1 MHVGSLVWAVRRTLE
16 PARVEPLLTGRLGR
30 PYLWR
35 ASCESTQALL
45 DDPALPE
52 GSVAVAEAQTQGRG
66 RLGRTWEAPAGTAV
80 LCSVLLRP
88 PAGRRLGELSLVGGL
103 ATARAVDAVGGV
115 RSGIKWPNDVLLDGA
130 KVAGVLAE
138 GRSGAVVLGIGVNV
152 NQGEDELPP
161 DARTRPGSLRLAT
174 GREHDRAVVL
184 ARLLV
189 ELEAG
194 YAEWLAAGLAGLVP
208 ELAARDVLLGA
219 EVELGGD
226 VGRAGGIAQDGRLIV
241 LVGSETRLVES
252 GEVSV
257 RAPAAPG

>member
-1 MHVGSLVWAVRRTLE
+1 M
-16 PARVEPLLTGRLGR
+16 RVEPLLTGRLGR

-35 ASCESTQALL
+35 ATCASTQALL

-52 GSVAVAEAQTQGRG
+52 GAVAVAEAQTQGRG
-66 RLGRTWEAPAGTAV
+66 RLGRTWEAPAGAAL

-103 ATARAVDAVGGV
+103 ATARAVDHVARV

-138 GRSGAVVLGIGVNV
+138 GRNGAVVLGIGVNV
-152 NQGEDELPP
+152 GQAAADLPA
-161 DARTRPGSLRLAT
+161 DARTRPGSLLTAT
-174 GREHDRAVVL
+174 GLEHDRASVL

-194 YAEWLAAGLAGLVP
+194 YETWLADGLEPLVP
-208 ELAARDVLLGA
+208 ELAARDVLLGV
-219 EVELGGD
+219 EVQLGD
-226 VGRAGGIAQDGRLIV
+226 AVGRAAGIAPDGRLIL

-257 RAPAAPG
+257 RAPAAPA